1 MHCIDYDNDVHV
13 YLLLVIM
20 TMYLLFWCECCF
32 QTIFFLD
39 KCCNAPNV
47 NLKECEGG
55 FAVSAFYNATY
66 ALVISY
72 VKNLKKKKI

>member
-1 MHCIDYDNDVHV
+1 
-13 YLLLVIM
+13 
-20 TMYLLFWCECCF
+20 
-32 QTIFFLD
+32 
-39 KCCNAPNV
+39 V

-72 VKNLKKKKI
+72 VKNFKKKKDLSDETL